1 MDDELLKVE
10 DIHKFYK
17 KPTIG
22 NKNYIKALN
31 GVSFTVKKGE
41 VVSVVGESGC
51 GKSTLA
57 KLILKIEEPSAG
69 NIYFKGKDIVNS
81 DETFSNKKYW
91 QAVKMIFQDPYSS
104 LNPRW
109 KIKTILAEPL
119 VLSKKYK
126 SSEIIDLINNS
137 LEEVGLKKSDI
148 NKFPHEFSGGQRQ
161 RIAILRAII
170 SKPEIVVCDEPTSAL
185 DVSIRAQIINLLIN
199 LQKKHRLTYIFIS
212 HDLSIVNYISDR
224 VIVIY
229 MGQIMEILRAY
240 NLFSMAKHP
249 YTKALIDAIPDIGG
263 KEFKKPVSLS
273 DNLILTD
280 NVLRGCPFRGRCN
293 YSRIECEGIN
303 MKLIKVEEEHY
314 SACPFV

>member
-1 MDDELLKVE
+1 MEYELLKVE
-10 DIHKFYK
+10 DIHKLYK
-17 KPTIG
+17 KSTIG
-22 NKNYIKALN
+22 NKIYIKALN

-41 VVSVVGESGC
+41 VVSIVGESGC

-57 KLILKIEEPSAG
+57 KLILKIEKPSAG
-69 NIYFKGKDIVNS
+69 NIYFKGKNIVNS
-81 DETFSNKKYW
+81 EESFNNKKYW
-91 QAVKMIFQDPYSS
+91 QKVKMIFQDPYSS

-109 KIKTILAEPL
+109 KIKTILSEPL
-119 VLSKKYK
+119 ILSGKYK

-137 LEEVGLKKSDI
+137 LEEVGLKKNDI
-148 NKFPHEFSGGQRQ
+148 YKFPHEFSGGQRQ
-161 RIAILRAII
+161 RIAIVRAII

-199 LQKKHRLTYIFIS
+199 LQEKHGLTYIFIS

-229 MGQIMEILRAY
+229 MGQIMEILKAN
-240 NLFSMAKHP
+240 NLFSVAKHP

-263 KEFKKPVSLS
+263 KEFKKPISLR

-280 NVLRGCPFRGRCN
+280 NVLRGCPFRVRCN
-293 YSRIECEGIN
+293 YSRIECEGVN
-303 MKLIKVEEEHY
+303 MKLIKVDEEHY
-314 SACPFV
+314 SACPFL

>member
-1 MDDELLKVE
+1 VEYELLKVE
-10 DIHKFYK
+10 DIHKLYK
-17 KPTIG
+17 KSTIG
-22 NKNYIKALN
+22 NKIYIKALN

-41 VVSVVGESGC
+41 VVSIVGESGC

-57 KLILKIEEPSAG
+57 KLILKIEKPSAG
-69 NIYFKGKDIVNS
+69 NIYFKGKNIVNS
-81 DETFSNKKYW
+81 EESFNNKKYW
-91 QAVKMIFQDPYSS
+91 QKVKMIFQDPYSS

-109 KIKTILAEPL
+109 KIKTILSEPL
-119 VLSKKYK
+119 ILSGKYK

-137 LEEVGLKKSDI
+137 LEEVGLKKNDI
-148 NKFPHEFSGGQRQ
+148 YKFPHEFSGGQRQ
-161 RIAILRAII
+161 RIAIVRAII

-199 LQKKHRLTYIFIS
+199 LQEKHGLTYIFIS

-229 MGQIMEILRAY
+229 MGQIMEILKAN
-240 NLFSMAKHP
+240 NLFSVAKHP

-263 KEFKKPVSLS
+263 KEFKKPISLR

-280 NVLRGCPFRGRCN
+280 NNLMGCPFRVRCN
-293 YSRIECEGIN
+293 YSRIECEGVN
-303 MKLIKVEEEHY
+303 MKLIKVDEEHY
-314 SACPFV
+314 SACPFL